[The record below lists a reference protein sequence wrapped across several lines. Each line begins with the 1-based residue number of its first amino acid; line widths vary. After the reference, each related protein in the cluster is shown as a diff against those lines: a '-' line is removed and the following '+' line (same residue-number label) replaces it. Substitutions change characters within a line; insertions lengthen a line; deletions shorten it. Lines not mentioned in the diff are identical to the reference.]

1 MENRKEGPRSV
12 LVVGGYGVVGL
23 QIAELL
29 SARNPD
35 LELIIAG
42 RSEAAAS
49 EAARRFPNAR
59 ALRVDV
65 DQADPLAALPSIP
78 DAVLAVANDSQD
90 RLLHAAAKM
99 GIAYVDI
106 TRWTERMH
114 ASVLRLAPARLTAPV
129 VLSSGWMAGVVATVA
144 AADAE
149 TFGRVDSIDIDI
161 LYALK
166 DKAGPNSLEYADR
179 LAIPFPVQID
189 GEAQMKKALSDP
201 REVTFSGGRSF
212 QTYRF
217 DTPDQYTLVQSTG
230 AASVSTRLSYD
241 DASVVGSM
249 RFMLNSGIWKILS
262 LSMFDGIRKSML
274 YNPGE
279 GDAHEVIVETVG
291 IDKQGK
297 RTGVRSSIIDV
308 LGQTHMTAA
317 GATAQV
323 ERVLALKG
331 RTIAPSAISFPDQ
344 TPDLIRALESL
355 REMGVSI
362 TRAN

>member
-1 MENRKEGPRSV
+1 MENQKNGRQS
-12 LVVGGYGVVGL
+12 LLIVGGYGVVGL

-29 SARNPD
+29 SERNPE

-42 RSEAAAS
+42 RSEASASQAAK
-49 EAARRFPNAR
+49 RFPNAR

-65 DQADPLAALPSIP
+65 DQADPLMALSSIP
-78 DAVLAVANDSQD
+78 DAVLAVANDSHD
-90 RLLHAAAKM
+90 RLLDATTKRGAAF
-99 GIAYVDI
+99 IDI

-114 ASVLRLAPARLTAPV
+114 ASILRLAPTRLTAPV

-144 AADAE
+144 AADADK
-149 TFGRVDSIDIDI
+149 FGRVDSINIDI
-161 LYALK
+161 LYAIK

-189 GEAQMKKALSDP
+189 GQTQMKKALSDP

-217 DTPDQYTLVQSTG
+217 DTPDQYTLVQSTC
-230 AASVSTRLSYD
+230 ASSVSTRLAYD
-241 DASVVGSM
+241 DSSAVNSL
-249 RFMLNSGIWKILS
+249 RFMLNTGIWKILS
-262 LSMFDGIRKSML
+262 LSMFDGVRKSML
-274 YNPGE
+274 YNPGQ
-279 GDAHEVIVETVG
+279 GDVHEVIVETTG
-291 IDKQGK
+291 IDTQGG
-297 RTGVRSSIIDV
+297 RTQARSSIIDA

-317 GATAQV
+317 GAAAQV

-331 RTIAPSAISFPDQ
+331 RTIVPPGISFPDQ
-344 TPDLIRALESL
+344 TPDIARALESL

-362 TRAN
+362 TRAS